1 MRGSEKGAAVVHPII
16 TGRGLALPAD
26 SLTNADVASMVDRD
40 RLSAWV
46 ARNEWC
52 RKRLAELAAGNG
64 AATAD
69 RAALERRA
77 FADYVEQRI
86 GIRTRRVVDRVAIL
100 EHRASGSGL
109 FASDLGAEAA
119 RRALAAADVAA
130 DDLDVVICGT
140 SSPDRVYPATAIEIQ
155 HRIGAH
161 RSHGYDL
168 LAACSSFVF
177 GLEVARA
184 LLAGGVARRVLLV
197 AAEYFTCGVDY
208 RDPDSAFFWGDGAA
222 ATVIEAAELGRP
234 KGGYE
239 IVDTLCRSRLSDNI
253 RTGLGGTRP
262 LVADVALGDGKAAF
276 VEPGSPAYR
285 YFYQNGPAVYR
296 EVVPFAVQLTREL
309 LDRNACATDDVRVFM
324 FHQASRLILDGIE
337 RRLLGAGG
345 GRGRLAV
352 NLDRLGNTS
361 SSGVAICLAEE
372 GAMQPGEL
380 ACMTAFGAGYTVGS
394 ALLRR
399 A

>member
-1 MRGSEKGAAVVHPII
+1 VAHPVI
-16 TGRGLALPAD
+16 TGRGLHVPAD
-26 SLTNADVASMVDRD
+26 SLSNAELASVVDPD
-40 RLSAWV
+40 RLAAWV

-52 RKRLAELAAGNG
+52 RKRVAELPAAGRTGG
-64 AATAD
+64 AL
-69 RAALERRA
+69 AALHRRV

-86 GIRTRRVVDRVAIL
+86 GIRTRRVVDRTAIL
-100 EHRASGSGL
+100 ERRASSSGR

-119 RRALAAADVAA
+119 RRALAAAAVAG
-130 DDLDVVICGT
+130 DEVDVVICGT
-140 SSPDRVYPATAIEIQ
+140 SSPDRVYPTTAIEIQ

-161 RSHGYDL
+161 RAHAYDL
-168 LAACSSFVF
+168 LAACSSFVY
-177 GLEVARA
+177 GLEVARG
-184 LLAGGVARRVLLV
+184 LLKAGLARRVVVV

-208 RDPDSAFFWGDGAA
+208 RDPESAFFWGDGAA
-222 ATVIEAAELGRP
+222 AAVIETPELGLG

-296 EVVPFAVQLTREL
+296 EVVPYVVTLTREIL
-309 LDRNACATDDVRVFM
+309 ERNTYTTDDVRVFM

-337 RRLLGAGG
+337 RRLLGSDD
-345 GRGRLAV
+345 GRRRLSI
-352 NLDRLGNTS
+352 NLDRFGNTS
-361 SSGVAICLAEE
+361 SCGVGICLAEE
-372 GAMQPGEL
+372 DVMRAGEI

-394 ALLRR
+394 ALLRKL
-399 A
+399 